1 MVRPNVELL
10 GTSRVFLKSRQ
21 TKTVSFFVDFSQLAY
36 LDETMQWIV
45 DSADIQL
52 LIGHSVKDIR
62 LSGTVNV
69 NQHILV
75 DESTRS
81 FFAKTDIFPAI
92 TK

>member
-1 MVRPNVELL
+1 
-10 GTSRVFLKSRQ
+10 
-21 TKTVSFFVDFSQLAY
+21 
-36 LDETMQWIV
+36 MQWIV

-81 FFAKTDIFPAI
+81 FFAKTDIFDLHLA
-92 TK
+92 K